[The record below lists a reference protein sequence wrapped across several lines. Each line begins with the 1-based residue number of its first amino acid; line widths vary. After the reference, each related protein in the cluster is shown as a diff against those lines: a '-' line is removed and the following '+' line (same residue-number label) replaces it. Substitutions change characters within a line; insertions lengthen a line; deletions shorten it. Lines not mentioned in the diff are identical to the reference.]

1 MLRVKGCPVCGV
13 HTAQCTSGGAQRRWV
28 HKRAARGQGC
38 GAQTATD
45 ELLLDEFYSSLLR
58 LFELGILVPHFLLK
72 HGERE
77 GLAAPLR
84 VLRPKVATALG
95 VVPWRGVGL
104 DDKLPLGRR
113 GHTRDAIGRV
123 KWLLRV
129 LAGAVLRLHCFEQ
142 RALDHERSAD
152 DPLEACGAA

>member
-1 MLRVKGCPVCGV
+1 MSQGLPSVGC
-13 HTAQCTSGGAQRRWV
+13 TQQRCTSGGAQRRWV
-28 HKRAARGQGC
+28 HKRAARGQGR

-95 VVPWRGVGL
+95 VVLWRGVGL

>member
-1 MLRVKGCPVCGV
+1 MGF
-13 HTAQCTSGGAQRRWV
+13 TQQGAQAAVHKRQWV
-28 HKRAARGQGC
+28 HKWAARGRGR
-38 GAQTATD
+38 GAQTAAD
-45 ELLLDEFYSSLLR
+45 ELLLDEFYFSLLR
-58 LFELGILVPHFLLK
+58 LPELGILVPHLLLEN
-72 HGERE
+72 GERE

-104 DDKLPLGRR
+104 NDKLPLGRR